1 MTTKDF
7 KDAAEISKMIAD
19 STEKVIEEYVKDLR
33 KKSVLKMEKVM
44 IQSFDDD
51 LLKIWRQI
59 GIPFGEIVTNDYKD
73 ISPYLVGDATYEYL
87 THLFAELVYT
97 AVVQRGTQFIDPNF
111 D

>member
-7 KDAAEISKMIAD
+7 NDAAEISKIIAD
-19 STEKVIEEYVKDLR
+19 SVEKIIEEHIKDFR

-44 IQSFDDD
+44 IQSFDED
-51 LLKIWRQI
+51 LLKIWRDI

-73 ISPYLVGDATYEYL
+73 ISPYLIEDTTYEYL
-87 THLFAELVYT
+87 SHLFAELVYT
-97 AVVQRGTQFIDPNF
+97 AVVERGTQFIEPDF